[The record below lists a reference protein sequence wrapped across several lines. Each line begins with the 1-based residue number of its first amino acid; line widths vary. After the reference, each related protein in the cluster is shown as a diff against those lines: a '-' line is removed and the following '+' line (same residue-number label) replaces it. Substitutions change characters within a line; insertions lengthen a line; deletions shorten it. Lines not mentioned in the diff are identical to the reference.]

1 MLAVA
6 VYVQGLMSGAIQYHT
21 LWTVHR
27 EILAY

>member
-6 VYVQGLMSGAIQYHT
+6 VYVPELMSDAIQYHT
-21 LWTVHR
+21 LWIVHR